1 MREVETDYLVVGAGA
16 SGMAFTDTLVAHT
29 DAEVVLVD
37 RRHRPGGHWLDAYPF
52 VRLHQPSAYYGVESR
67 SLGNNRIDEHGP
79 NAGFYERAS
88 APEICD
94 YYSRVLDEH
103 LLPTGRV
110 RFFGTSE
117 YHGNNGDGH
126 LVVSLLD
133 GSEILVKPRRK
144 VVDATYVQS
153 EIPSRHVP
161 GFTVEPGVTLVPPND
176 LVDLGEPADRFTVI
190 GAGKT
195 AMDTCV
201 WLLEAGVDPD
211 RIRWIR
217 ARDPWQY
224 DRNFMQPL
232 DLVGSGVMRLQARW
246 VETAAA
252 AEDGHDFA
260 RRLEDAGV
268 FVRIDPSVEPLAFR
282 GATVSPREIDA
293 LRTIE
298 HVVRA
303 SRVRSIGRTTVTT
316 DAGDIPGGP
325 REVYVDCT
333 AAGVRPTVPRPVF
346 EPGRITIQY
355 VTTGLIP
362 WCAATIAVVES
373 TGVDDEEKN
382 RLCPPV
388 VFSGDAADLV
398 RFAYSAMQGQVARA
412 RDEAVGPWSAASR
425 LNPAQAALDHIDDP
439 DVAESLAFMKE
450 HTQAALRNLERVTA
464 IGRRAPAD
472 RGPHPL
478 QAPRRRPGVANFH
491 EPAAAARPSIRGK
504 RVVPAHDRVARRF
517 AVTGA
522 RTGMRRL
529 VGAWLTVARLGGRM
543 RFAGSGR
550 GGRGCRARKPKARR
564 RVGGR
569 ARVRP

>member
-16 SGMAFTDTLVAHT
+16 SGMAFADTLVAHT

-67 SLGNNRIDEHGP
+67 TLGNDRIDEHGP

-88 APEICD
+88 GPEICD

-110 RFFGTSE
+110 RFVGTSE
-117 YHGNNGDGH
+117 FRGANGDGH
-126 LVVSLLD
+126 LAVSLLD
-133 GSEILVKPRRK
+133 GSETLVKARRK
-144 VVDATYVQS
+144 LVDATYVQS
-153 EIPSRHVP
+153 EIPSRHLPV
-161 GFTVEPGVTLVPPND
+161 FTVEPGVTLVPPND
-176 LVDLGEPADRFTVI
+176 LVDLPEPADRFTVV

-195 AMDTCV
+195 GMDTCV

-217 ARDPWQY
+217 ARDPWQF

-232 DLVGSGVMRLQARW
+232 DLVGSIMRLRARW

-252 AEDGHDFA
+252 AENGYDFA

-268 FVRIDPSVEPLAFR
+268 FVRIDPSVEPSAFR
-282 GATVSPREIDA
+282 GATVSAREIDA

-298 HVVRA
+298 RVVRA

-316 DAGDIPGGP
+316 DTGDIPGGP

-373 TGVDDEEKN
+373 TGVPDEEKN

-388 VFSGDAADLV
+388 VFSGDAADLA
-398 RFAYSAMQGQVARA
+398 RFAYCAMQGQVARA
-412 RDEAVGPWSAASR
+412 RDEVVGPWSAASR
-425 LNPAQAALDHIDDP
+425 LNPGQAALEHTDDP
-439 DVAESLAFMKE
+439 DVAESRAFVAE
-450 HTQAALRNLERVTA
+450 HLPAALSNLE
-464 IGRRAPAD
+464 I
-472 RGPHPL
+472 
-478 QAPRRRPGVANFH
+478 
-491 EPAAAARPSIRGK
+491 AAESR
-504 RVVPAHDRVARRF
+504 D
-517 AVTGA
+517 
-522 RTGMRRL
+522 
-529 VGAWLTVARLGGRM
+529 
-543 RFAGSGR
+543 
-550 GGRGCRARKPKARR
+550 
-564 RVGGR
+564 
-569 ARVRP
+569 

>member
-1 MREVETDYLVVGAGA
+1 MRELETDYLVVGAGA

-29 DAEVVLVD
+29 DAEIVLVD

-67 SLGNNRIDEHGP
+67 QLGNDRIDEHGP

-88 APEICD
+88 GPEICD

-110 RFFGTSE
+110 RFVGTSE
-117 YHGNNGDGH
+117 YHGNNGDSH

-161 GFTVEPGVTLVPPND
+161 AFTVEPGVALVPPND

-195 AMDTCV
+195 GMDTCV
-201 WLLEAGVDPD
+201 WLLEAGVDPE

-217 ARDPWQY
+217 GRDPWQY
-224 DRNFMQPL
+224 DRTFMQPL
-232 DLVGSGVMRLQARW
+232 DLVGSIMRLRAHW

-252 AEDGHDFA
+252 AEDGHDYA
-260 RRLEDAGV
+260 LRLEDAGV
-268 FVRIDPSVEPLAFR
+268 FVRIDPSVEPLAYR
-282 GATVSPREIDA
+282 GATISRREIDA

-316 DAGDIPGGP
+316 DTGDVPGGP
-325 REVYVDCT
+325 GDVYVDCT
-333 AAGVRPTVPRPVF
+333 AAGVPASAPRPVF

-355 VTTGLIP
+355 VATGLIP

-373 TGVDDEEKN
+373 TGLDDEGKN

-398 RFAYSAMQGQVARA
+398 RFAYGAMQGAVARA
-412 RDEAVGPWSAASR
+412 ADEVVGPWSAASR
-425 LNPAQAALDHIDDP
+425 LNPGQAALEHIDDA
-439 DVAESLAFMKE
+439 DVAESLAFLKE
-450 HTQAALRNLERVTA
+450 HTQAALDNLERVTA
-464 IGRRAPAD
+464 MESSD
-472 RGPHPL
+472 
-478 QAPRRRPGVANFH
+478 
-491 EPAAAARPSIRGK
+491 
-504 RVVPAHDRVARRF
+504 
-517 AVTGA
+517 
-522 RTGMRRL
+522 
-529 VGAWLTVARLGGRM
+529 
-543 RFAGSGR
+543 
-550 GGRGCRARKPKARR
+550 
-564 RVGGR
+564 
-569 ARVRP
+569 

>member
-16 SGMAFTDTLVAHT
+16 SGMAFVDTLVAHT

-67 SLGNNRIDEHGP
+67 SLGND
-79 NAGFYERAS
+79 AS
-88 APEICD
+88 T
-94 YYSRVLDEH
+94 S
-103 LLPTGRV
+103 TGRTPASTSV
-110 RFFGTSE
+110 RVRPRSATTTRACSTRTCFRRAGCSSSAMSE
-117 YHGNNGDGH
+117 YRGGNGDGH

-133 GSEILVKPRRK
+133 GSETVVKPRRK

-161 GFTVEPGVTLVPPND
+161 GFTVEPGVKLVPPND
-176 LVDLGEPADRFTVI
+176 LVDLAEPADRFTVI

-195 AMDTCV
+195 AIDTCV

-217 ARDPWQY
+217 SRDPWQF
-224 DRNFMQPL
+224 DRNFTQPL
-232 DLVGSGVMRLQARW
+232 DLVGSYMRLQARW

-252 AEDGHDFA
+252 AENGHDFA

-303 SRVRSIGRTTVTT
+303 RRVRSIGRTRVTT
-316 DAGDIPGGP
+316 DAGDVPGGP

-355 VTTGLIP
+355 VAVGFLP
-362 WCAATIAVVES
+362 WCAATIGFVES
-373 TGVDDEEKN
+373 TGFHDEEKN

-388 VFSGDAADLV
+388 VFSGDVADLA
-398 RFAYSAMQGQVARA
+398 RLAYAAMQGQVARV
-412 RDEAVGPWSAASR
+412 RDEAVGPWNAASR
-425 LNPAQAALDHIDDP
+425 LNPAQAALDHIDDA
-439 DVAESLAFMKE
+439 DVAESLAFMIE
-450 HTQAALRNLERVTA
+450 HTRAALKNLERVTA
-464 IGRRAPAD
+464 VGTD
-472 RGPHPL
+472 
-478 QAPRRRPGVANFH
+478 
-491 EPAAAARPSIRGK
+491 AR
-504 RVVPAHDRVARRF
+504 
-517 AVTGA
+517 
-522 RTGMRRL
+522 
-529 VGAWLTVARLGGRM
+529 
-543 RFAGSGR
+543 
-550 GGRGCRARKPKARR
+550 
-564 RVGGR
+564 
-569 ARVRP
+569 